1 MESNSIFY
9 LEVNKIKPNPYQP
22 RRDFN
27 EEYLKELAESIKEYG
42 ILEPLIVTRIE
53 NQTEFGTDVNY
64 QLLAG
69 ERRLMAAKLVGLSTV
84 PALIKENVEERE
96 KLEIGLIENIQRE
109 DLNPLE
115 KARGFAQLI
124 DKFGLSQREVAL
136 RVGKSRE
143 VVANTLR
150 LLQLPLEVQKALE
163 ERKITEGHARIIL
176 QLSTIDKQRVLLGRI
191 IANNLTV
198 RQTEEVFKQIVKENY
213 NQAPQFQ
220 SSTSQYLELDPLLK
234 EAEEKLEETLKTRVF
249 LRKRGERGIIA
260 INFNSPQELSEIIN
274 KICQTNSVDE
284 NFKDSDLDELLKN
297 DLNNNQDQNQN
308 NYNFSL

>member
-124 DKFGLSQREVAL
+124 EKFGLSQREVAL

-143 VVANTLR
+143 AVANTLR

-163 ERKITEGHARIIL
+163 ERKISEGHARIIL
-176 QLSTIDKQRVLLGRI
+176 QLSSADKQRALLGRI
-191 IANNLTV
+191 ITNNLTV
-198 RQTEEVFKQIVKENY
+198 RQTEEVFKQIIKENY
-213 NQAPQFQ
+213 NQTPRFQ

-274 KICQTNSVDE
+274 KICQVDASEE
-284 NFKDSDLDELLKN
+284 NFKNNNLDDLLER
-297 DLNNNQDQNQN
+297 DLNNNQDQN

>member
-9 LEVNKIKPNPYQP
+9 LEVDKIKPNPYQP
-22 RRDFN
+22 RKDFN
-27 EEYLKELAESIKEYG
+27 EEYLKELADSIKEYG

-53 NQTEFGTDVNY
+53 ESTEFGTDVSY

-69 ERRLMAAKLVGLSTV
+69 ERRLMAAKLAGLSTV
-84 PALIKENVEERE
+84 PALIKENVEEQE

-198 RQTEEVFKQIVKENY
+198 RQAEEVFKQIVKENY

>member
-9 LEVNKIKPNPYQP
+9 LEVDKIKPNPYQP
-22 RRDFN
+22 RKDFN
-27 EEYLKELAESIKEYG
+27 EEYLKELADSIKEYG

-53 NQTEFGTDVNY
+53 ESTEFGTDVSY

-69 ERRLMAAKLVGLSTV
+69 ERRLMAAKLAGLSTV
-84 PALIKENVEERE
+84 PALIKENVEEQE

-284 NFKDSDLDELLKN
+284 NFKDSDLDEVLKN

>member
-1 MESNSIFY
+1 
-9 LEVNKIKPNPYQP
+9 
-22 RRDFN
+22 
-27 EEYLKELAESIKEYG
+27 
-42 ILEPLIVTRIE
+42 LIVTRIE

-124 DKFGLSQREVAL
+124 EKFGLSQREVAL

-143 VVANTLR
+143 AVANTLR

-163 ERKITEGHARIIL
+163 ERKISEGHARNYL
-176 QLSTIDKQRVLLGRI
+176 QLS
-191 IANNLTV
+191 
-198 RQTEEVFKQIVKENY
+198 
-213 NQAPQFQ
+213 
-220 SSTSQYLELDPLLK
+220 S
-234 EAEEKLEETLKTRVF
+234 
-249 LRKRGERGIIA
+249 A
-260 INFNSPQELSEIIN
+260 INKELYL
-274 KICQTNSVDE
+274 V
-284 NFKDSDLDELLKN
+284 ELLPII
-297 DLNNNQDQNQN
+297 
-308 NYNFSL
+308 

>member
-53 NQTEFGTDVNY
+53 DQTEFGRDISY

-124 DKFGLSQREVAL
+124 EKFGLSQREVAL
-136 RVGKSRE
+136 RIGKSRE

-163 ERKITEGHARIIL
+163 ERKISEGHARIIL
-176 QLSTIDKQRVLLGRI
+176 QLSSADKQRILLGRI
-191 IANNLTV
+191 ITNNLTV
-198 RQTEEVFKQIVKENY
+198 RQTEEAFKQIIKENY
-213 NQAPQFQ
+213 SQTPQFQ
-220 SSTSQYLELDPLLK
+220 SPTSQYLELDPLLK

-274 KICQTNSVDE
+274 KICQKDASGE
-284 NFKDSDLDELLKN
+284 NLKDDNLDDLLEN
-297 DLNNNQDQNQN
+297 DLNSSQDQN

>member
-9 LEVNKIKPNPYQP
+9 LEVDKIKSNPYQP
-22 RRDFN
+22 RKDFN
-27 EEYLKELAESIKEYG
+27 EEYLKELADSIKEYG

-53 NQTEFGTDVNY
+53 ESTEFGTDVSY

-69 ERRLMAAKLVGLSTV
+69 ERRLMAAKLAGLSTV
-84 PALIKENVEERE
+84 PALIKENVEEQE

>member
-9 LEVNKIKPNPYQP
+9 LEVDKIKPNPYQP
-22 RRDFN
+22 RKDFN
-27 EEYLKELAESIKEYG
+27 EEYLKELADSIKEYG

-53 NQTEFGTDVNY
+53 ESTEFGTDVSY

-69 ERRLMAAKLVGLSTV
+69 ERRLMAAKLAGLSTV
-84 PALIKENVEERE
+84 PALIKENVEEQE

-297 DLNNNQDQNQN
+297 DLNNNQDQN

>member
-22 RRDFN
+22 RKDFN
-27 EEYLKELAESIKEYG
+27 DEYLKELADSIREYG

-53 NQTEFGTDVNY
+53 ESTEFGTDVSY

-84 PALIKENVEERE
+84 PALIKENVEEQE

-143 VVANTLR
+143 AVANTLR

-163 ERKITEGHARIIL
+163 ERKISEGHARIIL
-176 QLSTIDKQRVLLGRI
+176 QLSTIDKQRILLGRI

-198 RQTEEVFKQIVKENY
+198 RQTEEVFKQLIKEKDY
-213 NQAPQFQ
+213 SEMPQFQ
-220 SSTSQYLELDPLLK
+220 SSASQYLELDPLLK

-274 KICQTNSVDE
+274 KICQTASLDE
-284 NFKDSDLDELLKN
+284 DFGGNDLDELLKDN
-297 DLNNNQDQNQN
+297 LDNNQDQN